1 MFRAIP
7 LHRKWNG
14 SKLLPAEKEFIS
26 SLTGYQTTQDVYFFN
41 RLKTRYS
48 QKFSAKKMA
57 KNQLQHASLTY
68 HKFAGIV
75 PSWKFKKC
83 CCCYKCCFVLLYCR
97 KKQRS
102 INIASFRSK
111 HFRNVIN
118 LPEKLET
125 KPDIHKSLKPIL
137 DLLKNFRKI
146 TSKHLYLSP
155 SSVKL

>member
-1 MFRAIP
+1 
-7 LHRKWNG
+7 
-14 SKLLPAEKEFIS
+14 
-26 SLTGYQTTQDVYFFN
+26 
-41 RLKTRYS
+41 
-48 QKFSAKKMA
+48 MA

-75 PSWKFKKC
+75 PSWKFKKF

-155 SSVKL
+155 SSVKLQATAQCCENKTPSLVFVYNHCILKKNWL